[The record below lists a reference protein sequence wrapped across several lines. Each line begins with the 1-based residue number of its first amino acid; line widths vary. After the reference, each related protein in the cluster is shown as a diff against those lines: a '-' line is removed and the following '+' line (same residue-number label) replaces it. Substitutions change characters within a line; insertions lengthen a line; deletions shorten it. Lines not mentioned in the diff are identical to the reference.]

1 MASTISAGNTTST
14 SVVITGD
21 TSGNLAFQTQAG
33 ANTITIANQTGTL
46 NAAGPAFSAY
56 GNASQTVTVTT
67 FTKVICNTEEFD
79 TNNNYDST
87 TNYRFTPTIAGYYQV
102 NGEILGQ
109 GSVTCTGVLVGIY
122 KNGSVF
128 KWGNWSYPASTT
140 AGRVTVSALIYM
152 NGSTDYLELYGYV
165 AGTGTMSFPGTTAV
179 DDYFQAVLVRG
190 A

>member
-1 MASTISAGNTTST
+1 MGSL
-14 SVVITGD
+14 VLTGD
-21 TSGNLAFQTQAG
+21 TSGSVTVAVPAVAG
-33 ANTITIANQTGTL
+33 TNTATFPAATGTVMV
-46 NAAGPAFSAY
+46 AGNMPAFSAT
-56 GNASQTVTVTT
+56 GTT
-67 FTKVICNTEEFD
+67 QSAPTNNTDTKLIFGTKTGTFGFD
-79 TNNNYDST
+79 TNSNYDAV
-87 TNYRFTPTIAGYYQV
+87 TNYRFTPTVAGYYQV